1 MGRLYTREELLIQRA
16 LWKQQGRRVVFTN
29 GCYDLLHP
37 GHIRLLEHTRSLGDL
52 LILALNTDDSVRRL
66 KGPGRPRILQEDRMV
81 MLAGLEVVDYV
92 VCFEDDTPT
101 ALLEALRPQI
111 LVKGAAYRDGVV
123 VGREVVEGYG
133 GRIAF
138 VPELQGFSTSTLLA
152 ADGLAE

>member
-1 MGRLYTREELLIQRA
+1 VNSDA
-16 LWKQQGRRVVFTN
+16 
-29 GCYDLLHP
+29 
-37 GHIRLLEHTRSLGDL
+37 
-52 LILALNTDDSVRRL
+52 SVRRL

-92 VCFEDDTPT
+92 VCFDDDTPT

-138 VPELQGFSTSTLLA
+138 VPELQGFSTSALLA
-152 ADGLAE
+152 TDELAE